1 MNVGRS
7 KIGNMFIRLC
17 QKCFCYVRFVICLAI
32 GGSMCNCATALGQT
46 IWLPANKPFVHPGL
60 LHSEADLELMK
71 QKVAAGEEPWKSG
84 FEKLKI
90 NWQSLADWENAR
102 PV

>member
-17 QKCFCYVRFVICLAI
+17 QIVSCFVCLVI
-32 GGSMCNCATALGQT
+32 GGSIGNCATALGQT

-60 LHSEADLELMK
+60 LHAQADLELMK

-90 NWQSLADWENAR
+90 NWQSLADWKMPRA
-102 PV
+102 V